1 MNQNS
6 DIKIPR
12 ASRFSSSQ
20 AANPNI
26 SYLDPEKMS
35 DFAVKKEKGP
45 YITKSSKF
53 DFTRQFKGN
62 PGVGSYKLPSIWSK
76 Y

>member
-1 MNQNS
+1 M
-6 DIKIPR
+6 
-12 ASRFSSSQ
+12 AM
-20 AANPNI
+20 NPNV
-26 SYLDPEKMS
+26 SYLDPEKAS
-35 DFAVKKEKGP
+35 DFAGKKERGP

-53 DFTRQFKGN
+53 DFTRQFRGN

>member
-1 MNQNS
+1 MNHNS

-12 ASRFSSSQ
+12 ATRFSSSL
-20 AANPNI
+20 AMNPNV

-35 DFAVKKEKGP
+35 DFAVSKDRGP

-53 DFTRQFKGN
+53 DFTRQFRGN